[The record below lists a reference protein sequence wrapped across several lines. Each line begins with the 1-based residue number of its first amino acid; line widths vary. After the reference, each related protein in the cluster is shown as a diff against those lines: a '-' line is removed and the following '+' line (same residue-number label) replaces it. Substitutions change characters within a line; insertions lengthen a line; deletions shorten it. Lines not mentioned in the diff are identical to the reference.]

1 MAEHRPRFIES
12 LAPYL
17 IIGVAIA
24 LLVGILIML
33 SYVLVWGLLV
43 GVVLWGIVRIKL
55 FLTQKSS
62 STIQSGRIIEYED
75 HDKK

>member
-1 MAEHRPRFIES
+1 MSQRPTRLTEQ

-17 IIGVAIA
+17 MIGVSLA
-24 LLVGILIML
+24 LLVGIFIML

-43 GVVLWGIVRIKL
+43 GVVLWVIVRIKL
-55 FLTQKSS
+55 FFTQKSS
-62 STIQSGRIIEYED
+62 PDAHAGRIIEHDD